1 AQIAGPARHEVQ
13 EATGCRDRDVC
24 AAAQRDLLI
33 AVADASVQRDDAGRA
48 VAAEGLE
55 LGGDL
60 RAKLAG
66 GHDDKRERRRG
77 ATVDPLEDR
86 ESEGARFP
94 CAGLRLREEIAPG
107 TKVWDGEVLDRREAR
122 PTEVTRRTIEVR
134 SKRDQERG
142 VLPWATK
149 KADREAARHMSLV
162 GAGVFT

>member
-1 AQIAGPARHEVQ
+1 MR
-13 EATGCRDRDVC
+13 

-60 RAKLAG
+60 RAKFAR

-86 ESEGARFP
+86 ESEGARFTR
-94 CAGLRLREEIAPG
+94 AGLRLREQIAPG

-122 PTEVTRRTIEVR
+122 PTEVTRRAIEVR

-149 KADREAARHMSLV
+149 KAGREAARHISLLGPDV
-162 GAGVFT
+162 LT